1 VQRCRTILAKLA
13 SLGSESADMLDRMT
27 ISHLVEDVVQP
38 QRYFGVD
45 VGIERSGTG
54 EEPVCRRN
62 PGILYGL
69 GNLVENAID
78 FAKARIRIDLYWDA
92 MVVRITIE
100 DDGPGFRP
108 EVLARLGDPY
118 ISTKGPDRRAKSDE
132 GGLGLG
138 LFIAKTLLERSGASV
153 AVANA
158 TPPLTGAR
166 IVVSWPRASF
176 ETVTADVSA
185 VTNQGDEALA
195 IQAYIHGKPRVNP

>member
-1 VQRCRTILAKLA
+1 LCVVS
-13 SLGSESADMLDRMT
+13 SLLGTAISYALGQWAGMT
-27 ISHLVEDVVQP
+27 VYLEDGRVEID
-38 QRYFGVD
+38 
-45 VGIERSGTG
+45 
-54 EEPVCRRN
+54 N
-62 PGILYGL
+62 
-69 GNLVENAID
+69 NLVENAID
-78 FAKARIRIDLYWDA
+78 FAKARIRIDLHWDA

-176 ETVTADVSA
+176 ETVTADVST